1 MKFSCE
7 LTADGLH
14 LALGQHLGS
23 YPAWW
28 KEIRA
33 EIYGLTPNQD
43 EIVVNSK
50 KAPAFMDRE
59 RLRIGFQI
67 ADDGKGLDVDLK

>member
-7 LTADGLH
+7 RTADGLH

-33 EIYGLTPNQD
+33 EIYGWTPTQGRVFVQ
-43 EIVVNSK
+43 EKEVPVH
-50 KAPAFMDRE
+50 MDHE
-59 RLRIGFQI
+59 AQSIGFVVT
-67 ADDGKGLDVDLK
+67 DDGHGAEIEVK

>member
-7 LTADGLH
+7 VTPDGFHLH
-14 LALGQHLGS
+14 IAPREGA

-33 EIYGLTPNQD
+33 EIYGWTPKQ
-43 EIVVNSK
+43 NSASVSG
-50 KAPAFMDRE
+50 KAMPLETLPHGVAVD
-59 RLRIGFQI
+59 LPKT
-67 ADDGKGLDVDLK
+67 GKGLDLYLK